1 VNLFL
6 FLRRKPGGT
15 SIRRI
20 KVLPRSG
27 SSGPFGTKKVLCPP
41 EILELRANDVMD
53 DLLVLEFASVSNR
66 EGDLVGRLEV
76 KQGSAGSVPIEIK
89 PTLGELLRSPLKPS
103 TVDEFDRTMQR
114 MQGFQRVQT
123 SFTTSMEI
131 PSILSSILKQA
142 SLTVVK
148 KSNQQIRVL
157 GLLPASNDP
166 VLVLV
171 ECTNGTGTI
180 IVCCD
185 HAVAVNSILGLLKRA
200 VVP

>member
-1 VNLFL
+1 MIN
-6 FLRRKPGGT
+6 G
-15 SIRRI
+15 
-20 KVLPRSG
+20 
-27 SSGPFGTKKVLCPP
+27 
-41 EILELRANDVMD
+41 
-53 DLLVLEFASVSNR
+53 LLVLEFASVSNR

-76 KQGSAGSVPIEIK
+76 KQGSAGSVPVEIK
-89 PTLGELLRSPLKPS
+89 PMLGELLRSPLKPIP
-103 TVDEFDRTMQR
+103 VDEFDSTMQR

-123 SFTTSMEI
+123 SFTTSMDMV
-131 PSILSSILKQA
+131 SILSSILKQA
-142 SLTVVK
+142 SLAVVD
-148 KSNQQIRVL
+148 KSNHQIRSL
-157 GLLPASNDP
+157 GILPASNDP